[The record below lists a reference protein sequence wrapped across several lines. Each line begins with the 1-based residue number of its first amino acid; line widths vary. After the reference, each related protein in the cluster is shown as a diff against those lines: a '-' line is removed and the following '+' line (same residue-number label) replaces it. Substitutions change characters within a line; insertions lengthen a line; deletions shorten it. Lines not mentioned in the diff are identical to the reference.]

1 MLPRVSRSI
10 LPLLLLC
17 HLLAAAEPVAATV
30 DARIRAFEQSIDA
43 AFVPVRSQLDT
54 WRERRLR
61 TSQGEVAALLPK
73 AGPRDRVYLAY
84 ALPASEPKHRAARKI
99 YHDLGLPPPFDE
111 KGVRA
116 PGVKAPACDTAEAVA
131 KAVELA
137 QPAFDAVAKAVDLRG
152 SVAGPFWRRLAAE
165 QEALRKDLLKL
176 ASERAADNAAG
187 AVFPM
192 LAYYQPEA
200 REVPLK
206 AALDWLQRLAEV
218 EAVPEEAG
226 FRLEWRHSAT
236 R

>member
-43 AFVPVRSQLDT
+43 AFVPVRQQLDT

-61 TSQGEVAALLPK
+61 TAQGEVAALLPK

-84 ALPASEPKHRAARKI
+84 ALLATDPKHKAARKI
-99 YHDLGLPPPFDE
+99 YSDLGLPPPFDE